1 MTIMERNYDWFT
13 QRRRARGLQLAHD
26 QITKSFET
34 VPLLHEA
41 AQSFAEGN
49 IKEAKTTLETL
60 YANEECVDQLR
71 TSAFLELSKG
81 AALVADYRE
90 DLLHLVKRAD
100 MLADYTKD
108 AARCFEMLSEAD
120 IPQELCNKTLLM
132 TGKLVQIVGILRNSV
147 DHMSSAQVIKET
159 EKVEEIEHEVDT
171 EYLKT
176 KHLFVKYGAQM
187 NRGAIVI
194 FDDLIEFIEH
204 ASDVCADMADYIKT
218 LSSRE

>member
-1 MTIMERNYDWFT
+1 MERNYDWFT
-13 QRRRARGLQLAHD
+13 QRRRVRGLQLAHD
-26 QITKSFET
+26 QITKAFET
-34 VPLLHEA
+34 VPLLHQT

-49 IKEAKTTLETL
+49 IKQAKTALETL
-60 YANEECVDQLR
+60 YVNEECVDQLR
-71 TSAFLELSKG
+71 ISTFLELSKG
-81 AALVADYRE
+81 AALVSDYRE

-108 AARCFEMLSEAD
+108 AARCFEMLFEAD
-120 IPQELCNKTLLM
+120 IPKELCDKTLLM
-132 TGKLVQIVGILRNSV
+132 TGKLVQIVGILRNGV
-147 DHMSSAQVIKET
+147 DHMSSAQVVKET

-194 FDDLIEFIEH
+194 FDDLIEFIEN

>member
-1 MTIMERNYDWFT
+1 MERNYDWFT
-13 QRRRARGLQLAHD
+13 QRRRAKGLQLAHD
-26 QITKSFET
+26 QITKAFET
-34 VPLLHEA
+34 VPLLHQA
-41 AQSFAEGN
+41 AQSFSEG
-49 IKEAKTTLETL
+49 KLEEAKTALETL
-60 YANEECVDQLR
+60 YVNEEIVDQLR
-71 TSAFLELSKG
+71 TSTFLELSKG

-108 AARCFEMLSEAD
+108 AARCFEMLAEAE
-120 IPQELCNKTLLM
+120 IPQELCNKTLVM
-132 TGKLVQIVGILRNSV
+132 TGKLVQIVGILRNSM
-147 DHMSSAQVIKET
+147 DHMSSAQVVKET

-176 KHLFVKYGAQM
+176 KHLFVKYGSQM

-194 FDDLIEFIEH
+194 FDDLIEFIEQ

>member
-1 MTIMERNYDWFT
+1 MERNYDWFT
-13 QRRRARGLQLAHD
+13 QRRRVRGLQLAHD
-26 QITKSFET
+26 QIAKAFET
-34 VPLLHEA
+34 VPLLHQA

-49 IKEAKTTLETL
+49 IKEAKTTLETQ
-60 YANEECVDQLR
+60 YATEECVDELR

-81 AALVADYRE
+81 APVADYRE

-120 IPQELCNKTLLM
+120 IPQELSNKTLLM
-132 TGKLVQIVGILRNSV
+132 TGKLVQIVTILRNGV

-171 EYLKT
+171 DTSK
-176 KHLFVKYGAQM
+176 QS
-187 NRGAIVI
+187 I
-194 FDDLIEFIEH
+194 
-204 ASDVCADMADYIKT
+204 
-218 LSSRE
+218 SS

>member
-1 MTIMERNYDWFT
+1 MTVMERNYDWFT

-26 QITKSFET
+26 QITKAFET
-34 VPLLHEA
+34 VPLLHQA
-41 AQSFAEGN
+41 AQSFTEGN
-49 IKEAKTTLETL
+49 IKEAKTTLQTL
-60 YANEECVDQLR
+60 YADEECVDQLR
-71 TSAFLELSKG
+71 TSTFLELSKG

-108 AARCFEMLSEAD
+108 AARCFEMLSDAD

-132 TGKLVQIVGILRNSV
+132 TGKLVQIVGILRNGV
-147 DHMSSAQVIKET
+147 DHMSSTQVVKET

>member
-1 MTIMERNYDWFT
+1 MERNYDWFT
-13 QRRRARGLQLAHD
+13 QRRRAKGLQLAHD
-26 QITKSFET
+26 QITKAFET
-34 VPLLHEA
+34 VPLLHQA
-41 AQSFAEGN
+41 AQCFAEGN
-49 IKEAKTTLETL
+49 IKAAKTTLETL
-60 YANEECVDQLR
+60 YATEECVDQLR
-71 TSAFLELSKG
+71 INTFLELSQG

-108 AARCFEMLSEAD
+108 AARCFEMLAEAD

-132 TGKLVQIVGILRNSV
+132 TGKLVQIVGILRHGV

-194 FDDLIEFIEH
+194 FDDLIEFIEN